1 MTDKIPNMSKMEL
14 YHFLTEIY
22 QNPVHHLQKLKYY
35 AKPHFDTYIGVLK
48 IKSYDT
54 YILTYNIEIECK

>member
-35 AKPHFDTYIGVLK
+35 AKPHFDTYIWVLK

-54 YILTYNIEIECK
+54 YI